1 MQVIVAGVMPC
12 ELYTIDK
19 PRQLICTATALTE
32 NSFTINAEADEVR
45 GGTSNML
52 QGKYFH
58 NSSFKAQ
65 LTSATVSLEYIAM
78 KIGSGIQVGAE
89 VWEQESVVV
98 STANEIVI
106 SKTPTRLPYDTIDD
120 DIYGFYKL
128 PNESDENW
136 KPIVFNA
143 ETKKAEVNGLTV
155 GTTVCVKYVSTNSG
169 ARKIEVASEIIPKI
183 VYMVM
188 KVPELQVSQVG
199 VEDIS
204 SSSKIGEMQI
214 TVPKFLLTPH
224 IEMKNTASAHGTM
237 QLDGEAL
244 VCYDGTCGGSGRY
257 ATITEF
263 IYNKD
268 DLADASGLYIKNS
281 NIDDLVAHDTV
292 KLEVYATYNGLT
304 MPKKIDNSKL
314 TFTIGDQAI
323 ATVSNAGV
331 ITAVG
336 TGHTTVEV
344 VATAKPTLSCGGSVE
359 VKAQA

>member
-12 ELYTIDK
+12 EIFTIDK
-19 PRQLICTATALTE
+19 PRRLICTATALTE
-32 NSFTINAEADEVR
+32 NSFTIDAQADEVR

-65 LTSATVSLEYIAM
+65 LTSATFSLEYLAM
-78 KIGSGIQVGAE
+78 KVGGNIQIGAE
-89 VWEQESVVV
+89 VWEQEQVVV
-98 STANEIVI
+98 STANEIVV

-120 DIYGFYKL
+120 EICGFYKK

-143 ETKKAEVNGLTV
+143 TTKKAEAEGLTV
-155 GTTVCVKYVSTNSG
+155 GTTVCVKYVTVNDG
-169 ARKIEVASEIIPKI
+169 ARKLEIASEIIPKI
-183 VYMVM
+183 VYLVM

-199 VEDIS
+199 VEDVS

-224 IEMKNTASAHGTM
+224 SETKNTASAHGTI

-244 VCYDGTCGGSGRY
+244 VCYDNTCGSTGQY

-263 IYNKD
+263 IYAKD
-268 DLADASGLYIKNS
+268 DLADAVGLYIENS
-281 NIDDLVAHDTV
+281 NIDDLRVHDTA
-292 KLEVYATYNGLT
+292 KLKVWAFYNGLT
-304 MPKKIDNSKL
+304 MPKLISNNKL
-314 TFTIGDQAI
+314 TFTIGDQSV

-336 TGHTTVEV
+336 AGHTTVEV
-344 VATAKPTLSCGGSVE
+344 VATSKPSLSCGGTVE
-359 VKAQA
+359 VIAQA

>member
-78 KIGSGIQVGAE
+78 KIGSDLHVGAE
-89 VWEQESVVV
+89 VWGQESVVI
-98 STANEIVI
+98 ST
-106 SKTPTRLPYDTIDD
+106 TPTRLPYDTIDD

-183 VYMVM
+183 VYMV
-188 KVPELQVSQVG
+188 S
-199 VEDIS
+199 IS
-204 SSSKIGEMQI
+204 GWCRRYQF
-214 TVPKFLLTPH
+214 KF
-224 IEMKNTASAHGTM
+224 
-237 QLDGEAL
+237 
-244 VCYDGTCGGSGRY
+244 
-257 ATITEF
+257 
-263 IYNKD
+263 
-268 DLADASGLYIKNS
+268 
-281 NIDDLVAHDTV
+281 
-292 KLEVYATYNGLT
+292 
-304 MPKKIDNSKL
+304 
-314 TFTIGDQAI
+314 
-323 ATVSNAGV
+323 
-331 ITAVG
+331 
-336 TGHTTVEV
+336 
-344 VATAKPTLSCGGSVE
+344 
-359 VKAQA
+359 